1 MGTPVSDQLMA
12 FGQSILLGLSA
23 GVLYDLLRPFRLR
36 RPRLTGWL
44 DGVYCLAVAA
54 ASFLFL
60 LRRADGELRGFLV
73 LGALGGAVLFFCA
86 FSQLLRPVW
95 EFWADTLDCLAHL
108 FSFPLLWVKNFGKK
122 TAR

>member
-44 DGVYCLAVAA
+44 DGIYCLVVGA

-60 LRRADGELRGFLV
+60 LRRADGELREFLV
-73 LGALGGAVLFFCA
+73 LGALGSAVLFI
-86 FSQLLRPVW
+86 R
-95 EFWADTLDCLAHL
+95 DYT
-108 FSFPLLWVKNFGKK
+108 KK
-122 TAR
+122 QRKL